1 MGVSVSG
8 AQVELAPQTGA
19 ALLLRRGQ
27 VLRIVDPRGEQVADV
42 ALFDAAR
49 PHDGFSSGRTIDYNE
64 SIRIRCGDTLYS
76 NAGTALARVVED
88 TVGVHDVLLSPCSEA
103 MFERR
108 GEYHHR
114 SCHANLVGALAPFGV
129 DEGAV
134 TATLNVFMD
143 VRIGAGGRV
152 TIHPPPSRAGDRFAL
167 QALTDT
173 IAGITACS
181 SELTNNGS
189 CKPVVYEVLPSW
201 N

>member
-1 MGVSVSG
+1 MSVSS
-8 AQVELAPQTGA
+8 ARVELAPQTGD

-27 VLRIVDPRGEQVADV
+27 VLRIVDLRGEQVADV

-49 PHDGFSSGRTIDYNE
+49 LHDGFSPGRTIDYNE
-64 SIRIRCGDTLYS
+64 SIRIRCGDRLYS

-88 TVGVHDVLLSPCSEA
+88 TVGVHDLLLSPCSQT
-103 MFERR
+103 MFEGR
-108 GEYHHR
+108 GEYNHR
-114 SCHANLVGALAPFGV
+114 SCHANLVEALASFGV
-129 DEGAV
+129 YAGAV

-167 QALTDT
+167 EALTDT
-173 IAGITACS
+173 IAGVTACS
-181 SELTNNGS
+181 SERTNNGS

-201 N
+201 S